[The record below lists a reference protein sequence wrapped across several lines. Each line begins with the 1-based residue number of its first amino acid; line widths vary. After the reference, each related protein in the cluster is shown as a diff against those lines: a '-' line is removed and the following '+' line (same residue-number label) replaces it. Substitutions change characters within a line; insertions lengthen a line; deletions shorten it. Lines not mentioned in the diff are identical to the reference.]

1 LICWLSGFTPRSI
14 ARSSHKYKTMKV
26 PWFENAKWYA
36 LVGGLA
42 AVLALLAA
50 LQFESSRQL
59 SHATTEQMLA
69 NLEGA
74 LMNLRGALESELT
87 PLCRELQQSETESR
101 DSSLPDYARGLERW
115 RRAATHP
122 GLVAG
127 VYIWQPTSSQS
138 PGFLR
143 LNLQTNEFESAEWPS
158 DLTRLRQRLQETTP
172 MHDGPRDHPPD
183 HGGPHGESARDHGR
197 PPEFDL
203 SSPGDAASPHP
214 PEPATLGWMIDE
226 SVPVLVHPVMQ
237 ADRGPNFTWVLVTL
251 NFDLLHTHIFPE
263 LVQNYF
269 GTQDRRTYDI
279 AIVKA
284 SANTRRV
291 IYSSNSGFGENAGV
305 LPDAALNLFGPP
317 MPVVGREH
325 RPMQSLVSPDSHP
338 QNPEQQAAT
347 LLPNL
352 GPHDPE
358 PFRIEPILYGPDDQG
373 WEIIAQHRKGSVEAA
388 VSTLFHR
395 NLAFNF
401 AVLLVLAATMGMIGL
416 NSRRARRLAQLQ
428 MDFVASVSHELRT
441 PLTGIVSAAQNIS
454 DGIIDDKSRMM
465 RYGKVIL
472 NQAQQLSELIEQIL
486 LFSATEKDRHRY
498 HLQSARVEELIDAS
512 LSNSS
517 ALIRSTGVTVERQI
531 QPNLPP
537 VMVDFKAFS
546 QCLQNLIANAVKY
559 GGEQRWLGIRA
570 SMEESGQHEKE
581 IRIAV
586 ADRGIGIGSDDLKH
600 VFEPFFRSP
609 AATSAQIHGS
619 GLGLPLAKTI
629 TEAMGGRLTIES
641 VPEQGSTFT
650 VHLPVGNHTESS
662 HV

>member
-1 LICWLSGFTPRSI
+1 
-14 ARSSHKYKTMKV
+14 MKI

-42 AVLALLAA
+42 AVLALLAG
-50 LQFESSRQL
+50 LQYESSKQL

-74 LMNLRGALESELT
+74 LMNLRGALEGELA

-122 GLVAG
+122 GLVTG

-138 PGFLR
+138 PFSR

-158 DLTRLRQRLQETTP
+158 DLTRLRQRLQEMMP
-172 MHDGPRDHPPD
+172 MHDGPGDHPPD
-183 HGGPHGESARDHGR
+183 HGGPHGKPARDHRR
-197 PPEFDL
+197 PPEFDA
-203 SSPGDAASPHP
+203 SSPGDASSHHP

-237 ADRGPNFTWVLVTL
+237 PDRGPNLTWVLVTL
-251 NFDLLHTHIFPE
+251 NLDLLRTHLFPE

-284 SANTRRV
+284 SGNTRSV
-291 IYSSNSGFGENAGV
+291 IYSSNPGFGENAGV
-305 LPDAALNLFGPP
+305 VPDAALNCFGPP
-317 MPVVGREH
+317 MPVVGRE
-325 RPMQSLVSPDSHP
+325 RTPMQSLVSPDSHP
-338 QNPEQQAAT
+338 QNPGQQAA
-347 LLPNL
+347 LLPIP
-352 GPHDPE
+352 GQHDPE
-358 PFRIEPILYGPDDQG
+358 PFKIEPILYGPDDQG
-373 WEIIAQHRKGSVEAA
+373 WEIIAQHREGSVEAA
-388 VSTLFHR
+388 VSTLFRR

-441 PLTGIVSAAQNIS
+441 PLTGVVSAAQNIS

-465 RYGKVIL
+465 RYGDVIL
-472 NQAQQLSELIEQIL
+472 SQAQRLSELIEQIL

-498 HLQSARVEELIDAS
+498 HLQAARVEELIDAS

-537 VMVDFKAFS
+537 VMVDSKAFS

-581 IRIAV
+581 ILIAV

-600 VFEPFFRSP
+600 VFEPFFRGP

-629 TEAMGGRLTIES
+629 AEAMGGRLTIES

-650 VHLPVGNHTESS
+650 VHLPVGNHTELPRA
-662 HV
+662 